1 MAATLMLACSND
13 KSGGHDGDEGVETEV
28 NGTQLDGNTT
38 LYGLVTDTSGNPIPG
53 VVVSDGYGCVTTD
66 ANGVYQMER
75 YKKARFVHY
84 STPAG
89 YAINTSADNYPLF
102 YAEIVHKNIADRH
115 DFVLTPLP
123 APESDFTLVCIA
135 DPQCATTAEISRYV
149 NETIPTSRLRST
161 LTRPRARR
169 STALRSATSSSTRPT
184 CGAT

>member
-89 YAINTSADNYPLF
+89 LSLIH
-102 YAEIVHKNIADRH
+102 I
-115 DFVLTPLP
+115 
-123 APESDFTLVCIA
+123 
-135 DPQCATTAEISRYV
+135 
-149 NETIPTSRLRST
+149 
-161 LTRPRARR
+161 
-169 STALRSATSSSTRPT
+169 
-184 CGAT
+184 

>member
-75 YKKARFVHY
+75 YKKARFVQLQH
-84 STPAG
+84 AG
-89 YAINTSADNYPLF
+89 R
-102 YAEIVHKNIADRH
+102 VCHQHVGRQ
-115 DFVLTPLP
+115 LP
-123 APESDFTLVCIA
+123 AL
-135 DPQCATTAEISRYV
+135 
-149 NETIPTSRLRST
+149 LRRD
-161 LTRPRARR
+161 RP
-169 STALRSATSSSTRPT
+169 
-184 CGAT
+184 